1 MWIINIMNC
10 DLSST
15 SVIAHHIKDDSAYAY
30 DCHATAD
37 TERNSEVCQ
46 RQQTERKDLA
56 LEVPSHKDLA
66 RSHPPRGWARLRT
79 WQKRAR
85 TVLWCRR
92 QRPANGRLHGVAQ
105 PKRVTLHCLVRLL
118 INKMTQSAH
127 QVEQEHDTSSKTDN
141 GFATIR
147 TQTQVSGYFPHK
159 TPQLQN

>member
-1 MWIINIMNC
+1 MIC
-10 DLSST
+10 HQHQSSHIT
-15 SVIAHHIKDDSAYAY
+15 SKMTTLHTHTTVTQLLTQNGTRKCVNVNKQS
-30 DCHATAD
+30 
-37 TERNSEVCQ
+37 ERIWHS
-46 RQQTERKDLA
+46 RSS
-56 LEVPSHKDLA
+56 SHKDLA